1 MASVSKQFVSA
12 GAYLLQRKG
21 MLTLDEPLS
30 KYLPDYVH
38 AHEMTLSQVLTM
50 RSGIPADDEKCEAP
64 VDGKIDEASLLANLN
79 KQKLDFE
86 PSRYFAYSNCAYNL
100 AGVVLVRVS
109 KMSYDRFIEESFFQ
123 PLGMTSSYVLGS
135 REEAN
140 FAQGYAREAKGWK
153 TEPATRADKVFAS
166 GNLVSTPGDMQL
178 WNRSLL
184 NGTVLSRET
193 LQKMFTVPTAAGPAH
208 THYASGWF
216 VEPSGVIWHAG
227 TLRTFLFWALVY
239 GSTYS
244 TGLSTGLINL
254 VGRFIAVAPSS
265 SVTLGL
271 GAIGLGALL
280 RDRRRSGAGLVLLL
294 AVAALLGTMVGFHF
308 RAQYCILLLPALA
321 LSGRVTCAG
330 VRSASSSIANSATRT
345 ARKLMASMRNAGATP
360 NAPIA
365 RPATAGP
372 TIRAPLNIAELS
384 ATALPRSSRPT
395 ISTAKAWRVGM
406 SIAFRMPITT
416 ASLPAP

>member
-1 MASVSKQFVSA
+1 MLAAVPFLRVGLAPVSATTERSSLERSKVEAVELILRKLVDSGAVPGVSYSIGNRSETLAEGAFGLRVVEPRAPMETRTHCPLASVSKQFVSA
-12 GAYLLQRKG
+12 GAYLLQQKG
-21 MLTLDEPLS
+21 MLSLDEPLS

-50 RSGIPADDEKCEAP
+50 RSGIPTEDEKCEAP

-86 PSRYFAYSNCAYNL
+86 PGHYFAYSNCAYNL
-100 AGVVLVRVS
+100 AGVVLARVS

-166 GNLVSTPGDMQL
+166 GNLVSTPGNMQL

-227 TLRTFLFWALVY
+227 TLLGYGTNNMLV
-239 GSTYS
+239 
-244 TGLSTGLINL
+244 
-254 VGRFIAVAPSS
+254 
-265 SVTLGL
+265 
-271 GAIGLGALL
+271 
-280 RDRRRSGAGLVLLL
+280 
-294 AVAALLGTMVGFHF
+294 
-308 RAQYCILLLPALA
+308 
-321 LSGRVTCAG
+321 
-330 VRSASSSIANSATRT
+330 
-345 ARKLMASMRNAGATP
+345 
-360 NAPIA
+360 
-365 RPATAGP
+365 PATGYAITLLSNTPQNDHWKPADVALEMYNAASLGP
-372 TIRAPLNIAELS
+372 KQPPLL
-384 ATALPRSSRPT
+384 
-395 ISTAKAWRVGM
+395 KRV
-406 SIAFRMPITT
+406 RTT
-416 ASLPAP
+416 APH